1 MVCMPMF
8 IIVVI
13 FSSISWVVFIFF
25 FKLAATYRTEFH
37 THKMGGYMQFENT
50 ELTLIKSLAQC

>member
-1 MVCMPMF
+1 MYAYVYYCCYILFYFMGCF
-8 IIVVI
+8 Y
-13 FSSISWVVFIFF
+13 FF

-50 ELTLIKSLAQC
+50 ELMLIKSLAQC